1 MMVSRRLLALLS
13 LAALAWSLSIYPWQG
28 HWLGPL
34 LLIYAIMLC
43 WQPHCW
49 LLLLP
54 ALLPVLDLAPSTGW
68 FFLEEIDLLLL
79 VTTGIGYA
87 RLPPTSTPQAGWP
100 PWFSMG
106 LALMMLA
113 CMGGLWRVLYPL
125 PVIDL
130 NAFNNYLSPYN
141 AIRVGKAW
149 FWSLLLLPLLRAAA
163 GPQLDGVQRY
173 LVPGMLIGLLL
184 VCGAAINERVSF
196 PGLLNFSSDYR
207 ITAPFSAMHTG
218 GAALDGYLALCT
230 PLVTLW
236 LIGAPCWWRTSA
248 ALVLLGLALYAGL
261 ATFSRGVYLAYA
273 SALAII
279 LYAAFMQ
286 RNIMVRRRPLLGL
299 FCLFA
304 PCVAML
310 WGLDQV
316 FMAAGYRGYAGLL
329 CLLVVVCALAARLL
343 RYRLPL
349 SASLAALLVLAPLI
363 PVYHSDYLAQRFSTT
378 GDDLALRYQHWQ
390 HTVALMDGDTA
401 TRLLGMGLGTFPAS
415 YYWRNP
421 VQETLPSYRYMDQ
434 AGEGNSGKRE
444 RYLRLA
450 SGRYV
455 AGYGELLRFWQSVE
469 VKAHNTYTLAIDVRT
484 INPPAFLHWRLC
496 ERQLLYPVNCI
507 AAPMLRLRSDGAWTH
522 YSATVNTGPVGS
534 RRVPVRLALA
544 LEGQGAV
551 VDVDNVA
558 LQRVGDGASLLRN
571 GSFTQVHDDWFFSSD
586 RQHLPWHIKNLL
598 LNLYFEMGVPAVLA
612 YLVLLLGACVQQWQ
626 RMAEQRHAS
635 GRAIAPAT
643 WLAGLAGLQVVGLF
657 DSLLDVPRIT
667 LLFLLVLAATTL
679 RPASLTS
686 PHVLP
691 ATSRPVIPGSSRR
704 GKK

>member
-1 MMVSRRLLALLS
+1 MMASWRLLALLS
-13 LAALAWSLSIYPWQG
+13 LAALAWSLSTYPWQG
-28 HWLGPL
+28 HWLAPL
-34 LLIYAIMLC
+34 LLIYAIVLC
-43 WQPHCW
+43 WRPHCW

-87 RLPPTSTPQAGWP
+87 RLPRTSTPQAGWP
-100 PWFSMG
+100 PWCILG

-113 CMGGLWRVLYPL
+113 CVTGLWRALYPL
-125 PVIDL
+125 PAIDL

-184 VCGAAINERVSF
+184 VCGAGINERVSF

-207 ITAPFSAMHTG
+207 ITARFSAMHTG

-230 PLVTLW
+230 PLAALW
-236 LIGAPCWWRTSA
+236 LIGAPCWWRTPA

-261 ATFSRGVYLAYA
+261 ATFSRGVYLAYTG
-273 SALAII
+273 SLAII
-279 LYAAFMQ
+279 LYAALHSAS
-286 RNIMVRRRPLLGL
+286 VSRRCLLL
-299 FCLFA
+299 RVFCLLP
-304 PCVAML
+304 PCLALL
-310 WGLDQV
+310 WLLDQA
-316 FMAAGYRGYAGLL
+316 FMAAGYRGYAALL
-329 CLLVVVCALAARLL
+329 CVLVVVCITTARLL
-343 RYRLPL
+343 RHRLAL
-349 SASLAALLVLAPLI
+349 GASLAVLLVMAPLI
-363 PVYHSDYLAQRFSTT
+363 PVYHGYYVAQRFSTT
-378 GDDLALRYQHWQ
+378 GDDLALRHRHWQ
-390 HTVALMDGDTA
+390 HIVALMDSDAA

-421 VQETLPSYRYMDQ
+421 GQQTLPSYRYMDQ
-434 AGEGNSGKRE
+434 AEEGNSGKRE

-450 SGRYV
+450 SGRYA

-469 VKAHNTYTLAIDVRT
+469 VKAHNSYTLAIDVRT

-534 RRVPVRLALA
+534 RRVPVRLELA

-551 VDVDNVA
+551 VDVDNVG
-558 LQRVGDGASLLRN
+558 LHRVGDEASLLRN

-635 GRAIAPAT
+635 GHAIAPAT
-643 WLAGLAGLQVVGLF
+643 WLAGLAGFQVVGLF

-667 LLFLLVLAATTL
+667 LLFLLVLAATAL